1 MSLIPDYLM
10 EFVIDYLGRYV
21 AGEHRAAAKHWT
33 LLPRATTFVQCSRHW
48 QTDIIAET
56 IDKVRLEKV
65 RSSGR
70 RPSTQVAGRC
80 ELCLLALDEDD
91 YLSQHEVGLATIVT
105 FTRACQIPYNTRT
118 LNYFDARRL
127 LVRLN
132 LCFMCSL
139 EYWTKWHCE
148 DPPYAPSTTGSSEG
162 DEEDHSD
169 DAEQLRGQL
178 LCQSSTY
185 T

>member
-1 MSLIPDYLM
+1 M
-10 EFVIDYLGRYV
+10 EYVVDYLGRYV
-21 AGEHRAAAKHWT
+21 AGEHRAVAKHWT

-56 IDKVRLEKV
+56 IDKIRLEKS

-80 ELCLLALDEDD
+80 ELCQDD
-91 YLSQHEVGLATIVT
+91 YISQHEVGLATIVT
-105 FTRACQIPYNTRT
+105 FTRACQIPYHTRT
-118 LNYFDARRL
+118 VNCFDVRRL

-132 LCFMCSL
+132 LCLMCSL
-139 EYWTKWHCE
+139 EYWTKRHCQ
-148 DPPYAPSTTGSSEG
+148 DPPYARSTTGSSEG

-178 LCQSSTY
+178 LRQSSTY

>member
-1 MSLIPDYLM
+1 MIPANLM
-10 EFVIDYLGRYV
+10 EYVVDYLGRYV
-21 AGEHRAAAKHWT
+21 AGEHRAVAKHWT

-56 IDKVRLEKV
+56 IDKVRLERF
-65 RSSGR
+65 RSSWSG
-70 RPSTQVAGRC
+70 PSTQVAGLC
-80 ELCLLALDEDD
+80 ELCLLAPDEDD
-91 YLSQHEVGLATIVT
+91 YVSEHEVGIATIVT

-139 EYWTKWHCE
+139 EYWTKRHCQ
-148 DPPYAPSTTGSSEG
+148 DPPYARSPPGSSEG
-162 DEEDHSD
+162 DE
-169 DAEQLRGQL
+169 
-178 LCQSSTY
+178 
-185 T
+185 